1 MENQARIYSDDDA
14 NQASL
19 KLDSVPKVAADPLSQ
34 REREVIA
41 LLACRN
47 TNRQIAEELIISER
61 TADGHVAYILAK
73 LGL

>member
-1 MENQARIYSDDDA
+1 VGSLRDQLVEYA

-61 TADGHVAYILAK
+61 TADGHVAHILAK